1 MGFPLARLLL
11 FAGWV
16 WATAA
21 AAQMSPGRLQAAASI
36 ANDLAF
42 PPEAA
47 KLSFFTSPGMA
58 LYKPDGAGPFPAL
71 ILLHACSGLK
81 SVVRNFSNTA
91 MLTWA
96 KAALKRGY
104 VVLLVDSLDPRGVD
118 TVCNG
123 PLGGVNFP
131 RGVKDALQAAAHLR
145 GFSYVDK
152 SRVALAGF
160 SWGAAV
166 GVAASSRLW
175 SEALHPGQRLD
186 AVVAFYPK
194 CSAVR
199 PPTGTAY
206 ELVNDDIDRPL
217 LVLMGERDNETPPE
231 DCISRLKPA
240 KAASAPVEWHVYPGT
255 THCWDCDHLHGQ
267 RKIDAQ
273 GNAIFYY
280 YDRKVT
286 EDSME
291 RMFGFL
297 GTALGPR

>member
-1 MGFPLARLLL
+1 MGRPFARPLLL
-11 FAGWV
+11 AAWV
-16 WATAA
+16 LATSA
-21 AAQMSPGRLQAAASI
+21 AAQMSPTRLQAAA
-36 ANDLAF
+36 AVADDLVF
-42 PPEAA
+42 PREAS
-47 KLSFFTSPGMA
+47 KISFFTSPGMA
-58 LYKPDGAGPFPAL
+58 LYRPDGAGPFPAL

-81 SVVRNFSNTA
+81 SVLRNFNNTA

-104 VVLLVDSLDPRGVD
+104 VVLMVDSLEPRGVD

-123 PLGGVNFP
+123 PQGGVNFP

-145 GFSYVDK
+145 GLPYVDK

-166 GVAASSRLW
+166 GVAAASRLW
-175 SEALHPGQRLD
+175 SDTLLPGHRLD
-186 AVVAFYPK
+186 AVVALYPK
-194 CSAVR
+194 CSTVR
-199 PPTGTAY
+199 PPTGTSF
-206 ELVNDDIDRPL
+206 ELVNDDVDRPL

-231 DCISRLKPA
+231 ECISRLKPL
-240 KAASAPVEWHVYPGT
+240 KAAGAPVDWHVYPGA

-267 RKIDAQ
+267 RKFDTQ

-280 YDRKVT
+280 YDRRIA

-291 RMFGFL
+291 RMFVFL
-297 GTALGPR
+297 GAALCSK